1 MSPVLIIAIG
11 ILVGAAIGV
20 ALVAIRRA
28 GGECGPE
35 DYGHE
40 LDAPPPMRGRR
51 GRTNRSPQARQRAM
65 LAGIAGALAALG
77 AALATGLSHGH
88 H

>member
-1 MSPVLIIAIG
+1 MSTGIIIAIG
-11 ILVGAAIGV
+11 ILVGAAIGI

-40 LDAPPPMRGRR
+40 LDAPPMQGRR
-51 GRTNRSPQARQRAM
+51 GRYGPPGSRQRAM
-65 LAGIAGALAALG
+65 LVGIAAALAALG
-77 AALATGLSHGH
+77 AALATGLGH

>member
-1 MSPVLIIAIG
+1 MSAGLIIAIG
-11 ILVGAAIGV
+11 IVVGATLAI

-35 DYGHE
+35 SYGHE
-40 LDAPPPMRGRR
+40 LDPPPMTGRR
-51 GRTNRSPQARQRAM
+51 GRNRPGARPRAV
-65 LAGIAGALAALG
+65 LAGIAAALAGLA

>member
-1 MSPVLIIAIG
+1 MSAPLIIALG
-11 ILVGAAIGV
+11 ILVGAALAVG
-20 ALVAIRRA
+20 LVAIRRA

-35 DYGHE
+35 NYGRE
-40 LDAPPPMRGRR
+40 LDAPPPMHGRR
-51 GRTNRSPQARQRAM
+51 GRANRPGARQRAM
-65 LAGIAGALAALG
+65 LAGVAAALAGLA